1 MLLIEIEL
9 HVREKERLEGG
20 GGVEG
25 GQRTFILVTGTT
37 VHRTYLSAVYEISVP

>member
-20 GGVEG
+20 GGEG

>member
-9 HVREKERLEGG
+9 HVREKERLE

>member
-20 GGVEG
+20 GGG
-25 GQRTFILVTGTT
+25 GGWTT
-37 VHRTYLSAVYEISVP
+37 HLYSRNWNNSS